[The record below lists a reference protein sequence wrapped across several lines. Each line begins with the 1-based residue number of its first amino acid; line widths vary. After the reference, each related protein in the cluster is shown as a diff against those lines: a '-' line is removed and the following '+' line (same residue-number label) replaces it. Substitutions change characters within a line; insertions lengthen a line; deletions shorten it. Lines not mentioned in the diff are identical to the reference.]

1 MQNRPH
7 NFVIIYSGRTGSSP
21 IVNILARQP
30 GVCVPVF
37 ENLDRRFIGE
47 ARAGEIP
54 GILDQV
60 LATGTLEGVLDETT
74 LPEHMPRFPAGETPQ
89 SIGFKWRPFGDWAKT
104 CEVLRARDVTLF
116 VLTRRDFV
124 ELASSLY
131 ITSHGNSLQSEVKIN
146 KHPQFGLAIGARAAV
161 EREAI
166 ERLQTMTFP
175 VRPRLLYRVMHHQA
189 NMRSRLLD
197 LATEAHRHGVRVRS
211 ILYED
216 FTADNAGFIRG
227 MLGELGLPAG
237 DLDTTSS
244 FEKVM
249 KVPAKSRL
257 DHLGPWLLLPPL
269 RLQMLRY
276 GQAGRALADLGRASR
291 DGRTVRARRTRQGPV
306 YLGG

>member
-1 MQNRPH
+1 
-7 NFVIIYSGRTGSSP
+7 VIIYSGRTGSSP

-30 GVCVPVF
+30 GICVPVF
-37 ENLDRRFIGE
+37 ENLDRRFVGA
-47 ARAGEIP
+47 ARVDEIP
-54 GILDQV
+54 AILDRV
-60 LATGTLEGVLDETT
+60 LTTGELEGAR
-74 LPEHMPRFPAGETPQ
+74 LPEHLPRFPAEETPS

-104 CEVLRARDVTLF
+104 CEVFRRHDVMLF

-131 ITSHGNSLQSEVKIN
+131 ITSHGNALQSEVKIST
-146 KHPQFGLAIGARAAV
+146 HPQFGLAIGARAAA

-166 ERLQTMTFP
+166 ERLQNMTFP
-175 VRPRLLYRVMHHQA
+175 ARPRLLYRVMRHQA
-189 NMRSRLLD
+189 DMRRRLLD
-197 LATEAHRHGVRVRS
+197 LAADAHRLGVPVRS

-227 MLGELGLPAG
+227 LLAEIGLPAASV
-237 DLDTTSS
+237 DTSTV

-257 DHLGPWLLLPPL
+257 DRLGRWLWLPPL
-269 RLQMLRY
+269 RMQMLRY
-276 GQAGRALADLGRASR
+276 DHYGRGLDAIGRASR
-291 DGRTVRARRTRQGPV
+291 DGGQVRPRQPIRGPV

>member
-1 MQNRPH
+1 MPDHPH

-21 IVNILARQP
+21 VVNILAHQP

-54 GILDQV
+54 GILDRV
-60 LATGTLEGVLDETT
+60 LATGAFEEAT
-74 LPEHMPRFPAGETPQ
+74 LPEHLPRFPAGETPA
-89 SIGFKWRPFGDWAKT
+89 SVGFKWRPFGDWAKV
-104 CEVLRARDVTLF
+104 CEVFRARDVTLF

-131 ITSHGNSLQSEVKIN
+131 ITNHGNSLQSEVQIK

-161 EREAI
+161 ERAAI
-166 ERLQTMTFP
+166 ERLQSMTFP

-189 NMRSRLLD
+189 DMRGRLYD
-197 LATEAHRHGVRVRS
+197 LAADAHQRGVRVRS

-227 MLGELGLPAG
+227 LLAELGLPA
-237 DLDTTSS
+237 DEVDTTTA

-257 DHLGPWLLLPPL
+257 AGLDGWLWLPPL

-276 GQAGRALADLGRASR
+276 ARFGRELDALGRASR
-291 DGRTVRARRTRQGPV
+291 DGGSPAVRPRRRVQGPV

>member
-1 MQNRPH
+1 MPDHSH

-21 IVNILARQP
+21 VVNILARQP
-30 GVCVPVF
+30 GICVPVF
-37 ENLDRRFIGE
+37 ENLDRRFIG
-47 ARAGEIP
+47 ADRTGEIP

-60 LATGTLEGVLDETT
+60 FATGALPGAN
-74 LPEHMPRFPAGETPQ
+74 LPEHLPRFPAGETPA
-89 SIGFKWRPFGDWAKT
+89 SIGFKWRPFGDWAKV

-131 ITSHGNSLQSEVKIN
+131 ITSHGNKLQSEVKIE

-175 VRPRLLYRVMHHQA
+175 VRPRLLYQVMHHQA
-189 NMRSRLLD
+189 DMRGRLLD
-197 LATEAHRHGVRVRS
+197 LAADAHQRGVRVRS

-227 MLGELGLPAG
+227 LLAEIGMPAG
-237 DLDTTSS
+237 EIDTTTA

-257 DHLGPWLLLPPL
+257 KRLGGWLLLPPI
-269 RLQMLRY
+269 RLQMRRYTRY
-276 GQAGRALADLGRASR
+276 GRDLEALGRASR
-291 DGRTVRARRTRQGPV
+291 DGSQSPVRPRRPVQGLV
-306 YLGG
+306 HLGG